1 MPNHRRRDSGV
12 WVDPAHNGLCLEHG
26 LSMKPVEVGK
36 VDLLD
41 IAQMG

>member
-1 MPNHRRRDSGV
+1 MPNHQRHNSGV
-12 WVDPAHNGLCLEHG
+12 WVDPVYNGLCLEHE
-26 LSMKPVEVGK
+26 LPVKPVEVGK